1 MLVIYKNR
9 LNIINYLWYI
19 INYILIS
26 KLFLKVGIIKLNFF
40 IYQILKNKLI
50 MSYYY
55 NHYNYFY
62 IFY

>member
-55 NHYNYFY
+55 NHYNYF
-62 IFY
+62 

>member
-40 IYQILKNKLI
+40 YKSNFKK
-50 MSYYY
+50 
-55 NHYNYFY
+55 
-62 IFY
+62 